1 MKINLISRIEVKKVE
16 MDGAKD
22 VKMKILIG
30 PQDGSDN
37 IIMRQFIIGLDG
49 HTPKHSHNYEH
60 VVKVEKNKGIYIDND
75 GLKHEITIGQ
85 SVFVPPNEEHQFQNP
100 YNKPFEFICVIPNPQ
115 KNNCTLLGK

>member
-1 MKINLISRIEVKKVE
+1 MKINLISKIEAKEVK

-37 IIMRQFIIGLDG
+37 IIMRQFKISFEG

-60 VVKVEKNKGIYIDND
+60 IVKVEKNKGIYLDKN
-75 GLKHEITIGQ
+75 GLKHEIAEEQ

-100 YNKPFEFICVIPNPQ
+100 YDKPFEFICIIPNPQ
-115 KNNCTLLGK
+115 KNNCTLPK